1 MTTNN
6 NNANNVNNVNIQEA
20 IKNASKNAAIL
31 SKSGCILTKDPEILL
46 LWWDEKL
53 REGGFNPCLG
63 CNHDGDCPER
73 DCKYFSVFQE
83 RMTPVDDI
91 KNIQFIAGRPVIHQS
106 VCGYYGK
113 APEWLDKILRRLY

>member
-1 MTTNN
+1 MTDF
-6 NNANNVNNVNIQEA
+6 NIKDLAKKYQEQYQ
-20 IKNASKNAAIL
+20 IL
-31 SKSGCILTKDPEILL
+31 TKAGCILTKDPEILL
-46 LWWDEKL
+46 LWWDERL
-53 REGGFNPCLG
+53 RECDFNPCLG

-113 APEWLDKILRRLY
+113 APAYLDKILRRLY